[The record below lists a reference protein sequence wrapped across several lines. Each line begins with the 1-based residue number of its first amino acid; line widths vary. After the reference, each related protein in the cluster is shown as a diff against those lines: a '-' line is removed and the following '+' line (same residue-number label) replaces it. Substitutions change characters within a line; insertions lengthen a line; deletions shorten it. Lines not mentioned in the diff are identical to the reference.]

1 MDGDVKVREGELL
14 PELPTAA
21 HGAPEHKTK
30 YRGDIDGLRA
40 VAVVPVVLFHA
51 GVSGISG
58 GFVGV
63 DVFFVISG
71 FLISQIIA
79 SEIGEQRFS
88 LARFYE
94 RRVRRIL
101 PAFLFVTAITFLAS
115 LILLLPQDLARFGD
129 SLQAASLSGS
139 NILFWLESGDY
150 FANKS
155 DLKPLLHTWSLGVE
169 EQFYVVFPLLLMAV
183 SRLRGWRFLKLIAVI
198 SLVLSLAL
206 SVYATDHYSIAA
218 FYLLPTR
225 AWELLAGTILAIG
238 VVPPLKR
245 RLHAEIVA
253 ALGLAAIVAGILLF
267 NGATPFPGW
276 AAIAPVA
283 GAAMIIHA
291 GSTSTQTLVGR
302 LLSTAPMRWIGLISF
317 SLYLWHWPLIVF
329 TKYYFIEPSLGLMSV
344 VVALSFVLAYLTW
357 RFVEQPLR
365 RAKPGG
371 SPRGPLVIGVAALA
385 VSACAGVVLAK
396 TDGFP
401 GRISPQIVRLSEKAT
416 HQGPRRDCGFAY
428 DKKRTVDT
436 LCVLGAPGV
445 APTFLIVGDSHADAM
460 AAAAFEA
467 GARVGQS
474 GYQISATGYRPVLGY
489 RKRGEPEKY
498 AYLNPLVVKLLDT
511 HPEVREIIVVGY
523 WKAATV
529 TDDYIDAQGR
539 RVSGPV
545 AMSRGLNA
553 LIDRYPDRRF
563 LVTTSTADSP
573 SFGGQPAARAAM
585 FHRPFDPRVPRAE
598 FDASRAAYAGILT
611 QLAAKPNVRLMD
623 LAARTCDA
631 AYCHGQ
637 LGGRLLYTDD
647 NHLSFV
653 ASRLYLGELSAFL
666 KNAPAGDA
674 APRTAPSGARR

>member
-1 MDGDVKVREGELL
+1 MRMDWGGALL
-14 PELPTAA
+14 PELTLAEP
-21 HGAPEHKTK
+21 GDRKQKVK
-30 YRGDIDGLRA
+30 YRPDIDGLRA
-40 VAVVPVVLFHA
+40 LAVVPVVLFHA
-51 GVSGISG
+51 GMSGISG

-79 SEIGEQRFS
+79 TEIGENRFS

-101 PAFLFVTAITFLAS
+101 PAFLFVAAITCLAS
-115 LILLLPQDLARFGD
+115 YALLLPEDLARFGD
-129 SLQAASLSGS
+129 SLVAAALSGS
-139 NILFWLESGDY
+139 NVLFWLESGDY

-169 EQFYVVFPLLLMAV
+169 EQFYVVFPLLLLAV
-183 SRLRGWRFLKLIAVI
+183 SRLRGWRFLKPVVVVG
-198 SLVLSLAL
+198 LVLSLAL
-206 SVYATDHYSIAA
+206 SIYATDHYSIAA
-218 FYLLPTR
+218 FYLLPAR
-225 AWELLAGTILAIG
+225 AWELLAGTLLAIG
-238 VVPPLKR
+238 VVPPLTR
-245 RLHAEIVA
+245 RLHAEIVS
-253 ALGLAAIVAGILLF
+253 ALGLIAIVASVLLF
-267 NGATPFPGW
+267 NDTTPFPGW

-291 GSTSTQTLVGR
+291 GSASTQTLVGR
-302 LLSTAPMRWIGLISF
+302 LLATAPLRWIGLISF

-329 TKYYFIEPSLGLMSV
+329 TKYYFIEPNPGLMAAV
-344 VVALSFVLAYLTW
+344 VVLSFALAYLTW

-365 RAKPGG
+365 HAKPGG
-371 SPRGPLVIGVAALA
+371 SPRGALVVGAAALA
-385 VSACAGVVLAK
+385 VAACMGAVLAK
-396 TDGFP
+396 AGGFP
-401 GRISPQIVRLSEKAT
+401 GRISPEIVRFSEKAT
-416 HQGPRRDCGFAY
+416 HQGPRRDCGFAF

-445 APTFLIVGDSHADAM
+445 APTFLVVGDSHADAM

-467 GARVGQS
+467 GAGVGQS

-498 AYLNPLVVKLLDT
+498 AYLNPLVAKLLDT
-511 HPEVREIIVVGY
+511 HPEVREVIVVVY

-539 RVSGPV
+539 RIAGDV

-563 LVTTSTADSP
+563 LVTTSTADSF
-573 SFGGQPAARAAM
+573 SFGGHPAARARM
-585 FHRPFDPRVPRAE
+585 FHQPFDPRIPRE
-598 FDASRAAYAGILT
+598 TFDASRAAYGGVLT
-611 QLAAKPNVRLMD
+611 QLAAKPNVTMMD

-637 LGGRLLYTDD
+637 RDGQLLYTDD
-647 NHLSFV
+647 NHLSFA
-653 ASRLYLGELSAFL
+653 ASRLFVGELSAFL
-666 KNAPAGDA
+666 KNTPADG
-674 APRTAPSGARR
+674 RR

>member
-1 MDGDVKVREGELL
+1 VL
-14 PELPTAA
+14 PEPAPAEQDDRA
-21 HGAPEHKTK
+21 HKVK

-40 VAVVPVVLFHA
+40 LAVVPVVLFHA
-51 GVSGISG
+51 GMPGISG

-79 SEIGEQRFS
+79 SEIGESRFS

-101 PAFLFVTAITFLAS
+101 PAFLFVTAITCLAS
-115 LILLLPQDLARFGD
+115 LLLLLPQDLAPFGD
-129 SLQAASLSGS
+129 SLWAAALSGS
-139 NILFWLESGDY
+139 NIQFWLESGDY
-150 FANKS
+150 FAGKS

-169 EQFYVVFPLLLMAV
+169 EQFYVVFPLLLLAV
-183 SRLRGWRFLKLIAVI
+183 SRLRAWRFLKLIVVVG
-198 SLVLSLAL
+198 LVLSLAL
-206 SVYATDHYSIAA
+206 SIYATSNYSIAA

-225 AWELLAGTILAIG
+225 AWELLAGTLLAIG
-238 VVPPLKR
+238 VSPPLAR
-245 RLHAEIVA
+245 RLHAEIVS
-253 ALGLAAIVAGILLF
+253 ALGLAAIVVSVLLF
-267 NGATPFPGW
+267 NDTTPFPGW

-291 GSTSTQTLVGR
+291 GSASAQTLVGR
-302 LLSTAPMRWIGLISF
+302 LLATSPMRWIGLISF

-329 TKYYFIEPSLGLMSV
+329 TKYYFIEPSPGLMAA
-344 VVALSFVLAYLTW
+344 VVALAFVLAYLTW

-371 SPRGPLVIGVAALA
+371 SPRAALVIGATALV
-385 VSACAGVVLAK
+385 VSACAGAVLTK
-396 TDGFP
+396 TDGLP
-401 GRISPQIVRLSEKAT
+401 GRISPEIVRLSEKAT
-416 HQGPRRDCGFAY
+416 HQGPHRECGLAF

-445 APTFLIVGDSHADAM
+445 PPTFLVVGDSHADAM

-467 GARVGQS
+467 GAAVGQS

-498 AYLNPLVVKLLDT
+498 AYLNPLVEKLLDT
-511 HPEVREIIVVGY
+511 HPEVREIIVVVY
-523 WKAATV
+523 WKAAVV

-539 RVSGPV
+539 RISGQA

-563 LVTTSTADSP
+563 LVTTSTADSFT
-573 SFGGQPAARAAM
+573 FGGQPAARARM
-585 FHRPFDPRVPRAE
+585 FHRPFEPRVPRE
-598 FDASRAAYAGILT
+598 TFDASRAAYAGILT
-611 QLAAKPNVRLMD
+611 QLAAKPNVTMMD

-637 LGGRLLYTDD
+637 FGSQLLYTDD
-647 NHLSFV
+647 NHLSFA
-653 ASRLYLGELSAFL
+653 ASRLFVGELSAFL
-666 KNAPAGDA
+666 KNAPATGA
-674 APRTAPSGARR
+674 AQPASASGAGR